1 MTVPSN
7 ASADNAKI
15 RCFIWCFPLLR
26 AQTIPNRTFR
36 FRLSHIC
43 RTALERDRPAAL
55 SAHSG
60 IHAHGAAEGGA
71 ADCPA
76 FSNVEE
82 KVL

>member
-1 MTVPSN
+1 MSLRLST
-7 ASADNAKI
+7 
-15 RCFIWCFPLLR
+15 LLY
-26 AQTIPNRTFR
+26 AALAWIEPPTKVRTFR

-43 RTALERDRPAAL
+43 RTAPERDRPAAL

-82 KVL
+82 NVL